1 MRWRASS
8 SGSQDAKDAVEAIEG
23 NPILRYELT
32 MRIHGVEQAVGKILT
47 DHVKAVLVAIDESD
61 LELFDALNAFWDADA
76 EFTGTYWYMATE
88 MEVLDI
94 DLTSIKPEDVEII
107 QEELIEKAPQVY
119 EERFIV
125 GLIVRA
131 ASKNDL
137 LPFQGA
143 LQRYSD
149 RFERLNLEDDDAQYS
164 VLKAYRDAI
173 CEAAS
178 IHTLEDI
185 QLCIDAGNS
194 ICFVNA
200 LKNAFNS
207 AEREDLDRAEVLFG
221 YLPDDDPGTEHF
233 AELMDDLDLLITV
246 FDAETP
252 AQLWEALHKEGL
264 EFDFLYVE
272 LIEGYLEAIEEA
284 DRGDFNPGDSGEPG
298 ESYEDRLNEIEDI
311 IQGAINRVNT
321 DNVKAILA
329 KFSKVEKDEDEHDDL
344 LYGLLLE
351 LEAATPIASGLTDPE
366 DFDLDLADEELDFDP
381 ARMSYYRA
389 ALEDIESNVDEMTD
403 VKAEFDKVLNAI
415 YEGNADYYGEFQ
427 KFTVE
432 VTSAKLEGISF
443 TSRVFGR

>member
-1 MRWRASS
+1 M
-8 SGSQDAKDAVEAIEG
+8 
-23 NPILRYELT
+23 
-32 MRIHGVEQAVGKILT
+32 
-47 DHVKAVLVAIDESD
+47 
-61 LELFDALNAFWDADA
+61 
-76 EFTGTYWYMATE
+76 
-88 MEVLDI
+88 
-94 DLTSIKPEDVEII
+94 
-107 QEELIEKAPQVY
+107 Y
-119 EERFIV
+119 EERSIV
-125 GLIVRA
+125 GLIVQA
-131 ASKNDL
+131 ASEDDL

-149 RFERLNLEDDDAQYS
+149 RFERLLNLEDDDAQYS

-185 QLCIDAGNS
+185 QLCIDAVNS

-200 LKNAFNS
+200 LENAFNS

-221 YLPDDDPGTEHF
+221 YLPDDDSGTEHF

-284 DRGDFNPGDSGEPG
+284 DRGGFTPGDSEA
-298 ESYEDRLNEIEDI
+298 SYEDRLNEIEGI
-311 IQGAINRVNT
+311 IQAAIDGVNT
-321 DNVKAILA
+321 ENVKAILA

-351 LEAATPIASGLTDPE
+351 LEAATPIANPGEGENPL
-366 DFDLDLADEELDFDP
+366 DLDLADEDLDFDP

-432 VTSAKLEGISF
+432 VTSAKLREFPLPSRRGYEG
-443 TSRVFGR
+443 